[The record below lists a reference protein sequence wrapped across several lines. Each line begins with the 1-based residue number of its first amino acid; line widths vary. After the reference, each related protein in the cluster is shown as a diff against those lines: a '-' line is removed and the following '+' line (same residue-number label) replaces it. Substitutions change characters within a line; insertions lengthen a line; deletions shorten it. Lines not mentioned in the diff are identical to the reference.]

1 MEDGFAQLLLGTH
14 LEKLAIKCFVIWL
27 HTEPGLTPSHRLEEL
42 HVMQYPTAG
51 EIGQD

>member
-1 MEDGFAQLLLGTH
+1 MVCPAVGPCGGGLRAAP
-14 LEKLAIKCFVIWL
+14 AIKCFVIWL
-27 HTEPGLTPSHRLEEL
+27 HTEPGLTPSHGLEEL